1 MEGAKRCN
9 EADTVYQIM
18 QRMTEKR
25 FRHLPVVEG
34 GRLIGIISIGDVVKH
49 RLRRMEFET
58 EELHQYV
65 LSRVISRSIGKLSL

>member
-34 GRLIGIISIGDVVKH
+34 GRLIGIILIGDVVKQ
-49 RLRRMEFET
+49 RADSDEWN
-58 EELHQYV
+58 
-65 LSRVISRSIGKLSL
+65 SRPRSCTNTS